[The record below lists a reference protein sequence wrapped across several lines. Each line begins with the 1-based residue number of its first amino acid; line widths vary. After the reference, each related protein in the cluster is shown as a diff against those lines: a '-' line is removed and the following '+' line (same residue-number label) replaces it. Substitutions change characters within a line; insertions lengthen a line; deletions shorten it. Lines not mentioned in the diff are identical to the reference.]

1 MTRPFSNARSAWAK
15 PVATALLAGAA
26 LGVAGYGVGR
36 LLAKHLVLDGGA
48 APDLRWSDILALLIA
63 ASFILGAAVVL
74 FTSLSP
80 ARLGRMYRLEG
91 LASAS
96 EAGQARLQALVTGC
110 SGVIL
115 LLPLA
120 FDLVGL
126 APVAGVAIIAL
137 LFVAHT
143 VMNVRVYR
151 QADELL
157 RRTMLES
164 ATATFFVGQAVL
176 FLWAAAERMGAAPT
190 LTAWDIYVVL
200 MAGYLVASGVVSA
213 RRGLAY

>member
-1 MTRPFSNARSAWAK
+1 MTRPSKARPAWVK
-15 PVATALLAGAA
+15 PVATAFLAGAA
-26 LGVAGYGVGR
+26 LGVAGYGVGH
-36 LLAKHLVLDGGA
+36 LLAKHLVLEESVALG
-48 APDLRWSDILALLIA
+48 LRWSDVLALLIA
-63 ASFILGAAVVL
+63 ASLILGAAVVL

-96 EAGQARLQALVTGC
+96 EAGQARLQALVMGF

-115 LLPLA
+115 LLPLV
-120 FDLVGL
+120 FDLTGMTPAVG
-126 APVAGVAIIAL
+126 VGIIVL
-137 LFVAHT
+137 LFVLHT

-164 ATATFFVGQAVL
+164 ATATFFIGQGVL

-200 MAGYLVASGVVSA
+200 MAGYLAASGVVSA